1 MINLNRS
8 DIYDAAHVSSV
19 NRVESRQKQVDA
31 ESSQFQPGV
40 AGLDTVSISD
50 TARAMMQGHPV
61 EQKQDTYDN
70 MAKLARVKTN
80 ASSLVNLEQQEQR
93 IAPEIDNR
101 EKDHI
106 NIDNFFSEAMK
117 GVLDS
122 RMGIDKEKIKEIEA
136 MMEEV
141 AKDDS
146 LSPEQKAKKLEEL
159 QKLMD
164 EVIEEAIEKLQQQD
178 KLAAT

>member
-1 MINLNRS
+1 
-8 DIYDAAHVSSV
+8 
-19 NRVESRQKQVDA
+19 
-31 ESSQFQPGV
+31 
-40 AGLDTVSISD
+40 
-50 TARAMMQGHPV
+50 
-61 EQKQDTYDN
+61 
-70 MAKLARVKTN
+70 
-80 ASSLVNLEQQEQR
+80 
-93 IAPEIDNR
+93 
-101 EKDHI
+101 
-106 NIDNFFSEAMK
+106 MK